1 MNGLLRLL
9 NDINGI
15 SRYSLVVKRELR
27 IQNYHKLSIF
37 SCAVFGVQPKFAIM
51 ESRIRDIFIF

>member
-1 MNGLLRLL
+1 MNGLL

-27 IQNYHKLSIF
+27 SQNYHKLSIL
-37 SCAVFGVQPKFAIM
+37 SCTVHGVQPKFTVM